1 MEKFLNLKIAV
12 FIGIFQGLGLVG
24 FGFFVLISAF
34 LANSIEKMSTLITE
48 VVLYVLMGISVLLIS
63 RGIKNLKRLS
73 FTPFL
78 LTQLFVIIIGWPLI
92 QDDQRLTKALGCL
105 MILISIYT
113 LLTGLLPV
121 NRKKFL

>member
-1 MEKFLNLKIAV
+1 MDRFFNLKIAV
-12 FIGIFQGLGLVG
+12 FIGIFQGVCLAG

-34 LANSIEKMSTLITE
+34 LANSIERMSTLITE
-48 VVLYVLMGISVLLIS
+48 VVLYVLLGITVLLIS
-63 RGIKNLKRLS
+63 KGIKNRKRLS

-92 QDDQRLTKALGCL
+92 QDDQRLTQALGCL
-105 MILISIYT
+105 MILLSVYALIA
-113 LLTGLLPV
+113 GLLPV